1 MVPVGYTNFNKYF
14 IKKRVFM
21 MSMTQALKGVLITL
35 HPILVKVAMNAYG
48 FRGALAIVAAVN
60 AHSIVGMLVM
70 HPIEWH
76 YKVIRVPQS
85 ELKPCKWNT

>member
-1 MVPVGYTNFNKYF
+1 
-14 IKKRVFM
+14 